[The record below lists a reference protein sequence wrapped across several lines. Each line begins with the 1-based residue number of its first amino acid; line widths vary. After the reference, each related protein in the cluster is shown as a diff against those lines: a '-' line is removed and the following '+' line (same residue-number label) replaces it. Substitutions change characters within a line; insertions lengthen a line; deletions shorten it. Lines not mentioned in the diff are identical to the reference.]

1 VIESAIFSD
10 NDDNV
15 LDGRGGLGLLGGFL
29 SGGCDRRSQVG
40 EERKQAGANHEVL
53 SDFFQ
58 NIGRRHDFPPEMCP
72 EMCRAVKTLGR
83 TTDAKLNPAQLQA
96 GDTGMNSR

>member
-58 NIGRRHDFPPEMCP
+58 NIGRRHEFPPEMCG
-72 EMCRAVKTLGR
+72 AVKTLER
-83 TTDAKLNPAQLQA
+83 TTEAKVNRTQLQA